1 MAGTGNRERGVW
13 RRNFLASLAITN
25 TPASS
30 FGQGYFTP
38 YLANAG
44 KPESSRYT
52 HGYKRI
58 YTRIHADWANGECIE
73 TTRAVV
79 CAAVTVVVCGRK
91 PQSHLKPTA
100 SPVTLNLSS
109 YLISCK
115 SACRVFN
122 RNVQHCH
129 SAGGIYARPCNPIG
143 NCTSENAPK
152 CIVGGTGGAALL
164 LFGEMTNSRGGGFPW
179 GKARET
185 SIFGDGADSG
195 MLESSNQS
203 KVSPP
208 RDTDLPKSF
217 TQWGQHGQLQASS
230 TFHSHTLLRPA
241 LKAKNIPGMKKTF

>member
-1 MAGTGNRERGVW
+1 MVW

-91 PQSHLKPTA
+91 PQSHLKPTT

-195 MLESSNQS
+195 MLESSNHS
-203 KVSPP
+203 KVPPP

-230 TFHSHTLLRPA
+230 TFHNHTLLRPA
-241 LKAKNIPGMKKTF
+241 LKAKNIPGMKKTFW